1 MPTVIVLIVL
11 LLALTYLAIAV
22 FSKKKKKKSDGKKLP
37 PAPKWRL
44 PVIGHAA
51 YLDKDKPFEQI
62 DKWSKEL
69 GDVMTVH
76 FGMDP
81 VIVVSRER
89 LLNEAFLKKSSNFSG
104 RPSLFVHESCWG
116 KGLVIRDGKEALS
129 LRSFIMST
137 IRQRIVSSADCIQS
151 LVSTETSHLIE
162 RLTARIRDAE
172 ASTSSA
178 SESFATTST
187 MTSSFA
193 TTSIE
198 DDLFYVVGNV
208 MTQLAFGRRYDHGSV
223 EFRNNASW
231 LTTTTE
237 LMQRTAMI
245 TFLPWLRWIPYFK
258 YFEIKRKAAE
268 VHATM
273 IDDIQIRRKSGDYL
287 NHSQHDLM
295 SVFMRR
301 IDEEAERIKLE
312 DDGSLFTDDMLAR
325 IMTELFFAGIQTE
338 CNTFGWAFLYLAIH
352 QDVQEKARQHIW
364 NEIGREGEIRFENRR
379 NLPYIEALVAEVQR
393 IANVAPFGLFHK
405 NHEETTLDGYTIPAG
420 SIVMMNLYSTLL
432 DESVFEDPRSFLPER
447 FLSPSGELDQRA
459 MKRSVPYGVG
469 SRVCMGEIIARTE
482 LFTVIGS
489 LLQKFRFSL
498 IEGEEYS
505 TEQKMQLTIQSKK
518 YRLRIDLA

>member
-1 MPTVIVLIVL
+1 VIVVIL
-11 LLALTYLAIAV
+11 LTLAYLAIAI
-22 FSKKKKKKSDGKKLP
+22 FAKKKKSNGKKLP

-62 DKWSKEL
+62 DQWSKEL

-81 VIVVSRER
+81 VIVVSRQR
-89 LLNEAFLKKSSNFSG
+89 LLNEAFLKQSKNFSG

-137 IRQRIVSSADCIQS
+137 IRQSEYISVLRITSSVDCVQS
-151 LVSTETSHLIE
+151 LVSTETSYLIE

-172 ASTSSA
+172 ASA
-178 SESFATTST
+178 ST
-187 MTSSFA
+187 MTSSSESFA

-198 DDLFYVVGNV
+198 DDFFYVVGNV
-208 MTQLAFGRRYDHGSV
+208 MTQLAFGKRYDHGSV

-237 LMQRTAMI
+237 LMERTAMI

-268 VHATM
+268 VHETM
-273 IDDIQIRRKSGDYL
+273 IGEIRSRRKSGDYL
-287 NHSQHDLM
+287 DHSQHDLM

-301 IDEEAERIKLE
+301 IDEEAERIKVE

-352 QDVQEKARQHIW
+352 QGVQERAREHIW
-364 NEIGREGEIRFENRR
+364 NAIGREGEIRFENRR

-405 NHEETTLDGYTIPAG
+405 
-420 SIVMMNLYSTLL
+420 V
-432 DESVFEDPRSFLPER
+432 
-447 FLSPSGELDQRA
+447 
-459 MKRSVPYGVG
+459 
-469 SRVCMGEIIARTE
+469 
-482 LFTVIGS
+482 
-489 LLQKFRFSL
+489 
-498 IEGEEYS
+498 
-505 TEQKMQLTIQSKK
+505 
-518 YRLRIDLA
+518 

>member
-1 MPTVIVLIVL
+1 MPTVIVLIL
-11 LLALTYLAIAV
+11 LTLTYLAIAL
-22 FSKKKKKKSDGKKLP
+22 FTKKRKSNGKKLP

-51 YLDKDKPFEQI
+51 YLDKDKPFEKI
-62 DKWSKEL
+62 DQWSKEL

-89 LLNEAFLKKSSNFSG
+89 LLNEAFLKQSSNFSG

-137 IRQRIVSSADCIQS
+137 IRQRIVSSADCVQS

-172 ASTSSA
+172 ASASTMTSSA
-178 SESFATTST
+178 SEC
-187 MTSSFA
+187 FA

-237 LMQRTAMI
+237 LMERTAMI

-268 VHATM
+268 VHETM
-273 IDDIQIRRKSGDYL
+273 IDDIQSRRKSGDYL
-287 NHSQHDLM
+287 DHSQHDLM

-301 IDEEAERIKLE
+301 IDEEAEKMLE

-352 QDVQEKARQHIW
+352 QDVQERAREHIW
-364 NEIGREGEIRFENRR
+364 NEIGRDGEIRFENRR

-393 IANVAPFGLFHK
+393 ISNVAPFGLFHK

-432 DESVFEDPRSFLPER
+432 DESVFEDPRSFRPER
-447 FLSPSGELDQRA
+447 FLSPSGDLDQRA
-459 MKRSVPYGVG
+459 MKRSVPYGIG

-489 LLQKFRFSL
+489 LLQNFRFSL

-505 TEQKMQLTIQSKK
+505 TEQTMQLTIQSKK
-518 YRLRIDLA
+518 YRLRIDLT

>member
-1 MPTVIVLIVL
+1 MPTVIVALLI
-11 LLALTYLAIAV
+11 ALTYLAV
-22 FSKKKKKKSDGKKLP
+22 SLWTRGKEEKKGKKLP

-62 DKWSKEL
+62 HQWSKEL

-89 LLNEAFLKKSSNFSG
+89 MLNEAFLKQSSNFSG

-151 LVSTETSHLIE
+151 LVSTETTHLID
-162 RLTARIRDAE
+162 RISARVRDHE
-172 ASTSSA
+172 TPSSSA
-178 SESFATTST
+178 ESFAV
-187 MTSSFA
+187 
-193 TTSIE
+193 TSIE

-208 MTQLAFGRRYDHGSV
+208 MTQLAFGRRYDHGSI
-223 EFRNNASW
+223 EFKNNASW

-237 LMQRTAMI
+237 LMERTAMI

-258 YFEIKRKAAE
+258 YFEIKKKAAE

-273 IDDIQIRRKSGDYL
+273 TEDIHRRRESGDYL
-287 NHSQHDLM
+287 DHSEHDLM

-301 IDEEAERIKLE
+301 IDDESERIKNGE
-312 DDGSLFTDDMLAR
+312 DSLFTDDMLAR

-338 CNTFGWAFLYLAIH
+338 CNTFGWAFLYLAIN
-352 QDVQEKARQHIW
+352 QDIQDKARKHIW
-364 NEIGREGEIRFENRR
+364 DEIGRDGEIRFENRR

-432 DESVFEDPRSFLPER
+432 DESVFADPKAFRPER
-447 FLSPSGELDQRA
+447 FLTPAGELDQRT

-498 IEGEEYS
+498 IEGEQYS
-505 TEQKMQLTIQSKK
+505 TEPKLQLTVQAQK
-518 YRLRIDLA
+518 YRLRIEFA

>member
-1 MPTVIVLIVL
+1 MEMIFYAVL
-11 LLALTYLAIAV
+11 LVLFSFFNAL
-22 FSKKKKKKSDGKKLP
+22 FSAKKDCKRKKLP
-37 PAPKWRL
+37 PAPSGRL
-44 PVIGHAA
+44 PIIGHAA

-89 LLNEAFLKKSSNFSG
+89 LLNEAFLKQSSNFSG

-116 KGLVIRDGKEALS
+116 KGLVIRDGKEALA

-137 IRQRIVSSADCIQS
+137 IRQRIISSADCIQS
-151 LVSTETSHLIE
+151 LVSTETGHLVD
-162 RLTARIRDAE
+162 RLSARIRD
-172 ASTSSA
+172 STSS
-178 SESFATTST
+178 
-187 MTSSFA
+187 MTSSPDSFA
-193 TTSIE
+193 VTSIE

-208 MTQLAFGRRYDHGSV
+208 MTQLAFGRRYDHGSTQ
-223 EFRNNASW
+223 FKNNASW

-237 LMQRTAMI
+237 LMERTAMI

-268 VHATM
+268 VHETM
-273 IDDIQIRRKSGDYL
+273 MGDIKSRRKNGDYL
-287 NHSQHDLM
+287 DHSNHDLM

-301 IDEEAERIKLE
+301 VDEETKRIKSGE
-312 DDGSLFTDDMLAR
+312 ESLFTDDMLAR

-352 QDVQEKARQHIW
+352 QDIQEKARQHIW
-364 NEIGREGEIRFENRR
+364 EEIGQDGEIRFENRR

-405 NHEETTLDGYTIPAG
+405 NHEETTLDGYTIPAE

-432 DESVFEDPRSFLPER
+432 DESIFEDPSSFRPER
-447 FLSPSGELDQRA
+447 FLTPSGELDRSA

-469 SRVCMGEIIARTE
+469 SRICMGEIIARTE

-498 IEGEEYS
+498 IEGQEYS
-505 TEQKMQLTIQSKK
+505 TEKKMQLTVQAKK
-518 YRLRIDLA
+518 YTLRIDFA